1 MNEEILWLAVTPT
14 PYNNF
19 LFDSIWKQR
28 PGSLRVL
35 FSSRGIPDG
44 TWDPPKPLPSWWGG
58 YYGGGRP
65 NFNIVRKVM
74 RSQATFTVVA
84 GWNDWTRRIALVAL
98 FLFRKPY
105 IIWTDTPHCTATTK
119 HKVRNFVV
127 RQLAGRAVAVM
138 GTGRTGVDALRA
150 MGVPSDKIVNFPYWV
165 PLPTKVSYGTKS
177 PETVRFCC
185 IGRLVRQK
193 NFSCAIQALALIR
206 EGSARLDIIGSGP
219 ELETLEGIAKQ
230 KGVEKQVRFVGFLD
244 NMGVARYLRD
254 ESDCLILPSAGPDPF
269 GVVIAEA
276 MAFGLPVIGSQLCGA
291 AVDRINDS
299 ENGFLLPTP
308 VTAELL
314 AERMREFVRDPGKI
328 STMGRA
334 ARRTAEEWPVERGIQ
349 TLLNL
354 TPLRQR
360 VKVGSGRVA
369 SQADRPASVVPRRTG
384 EIDAR

>member
-1 MNEEILWLAVTPT
+1 MNEKIIWLAVTPT

-19 LFDSIWKQR
+19 LFDSVWKER

-35 FSSRGIPDG
+35 FAASGVPDG
-44 TWDPPKPLPSWWGG
+44 SWQAPSPLPPWWGG
-58 YYGGGRP
+58 AYGRGW
-65 NFNIVRKVM
+65 RKLQTIRAVLAS
-74 RSQATFTVVA
+74 RASLTVVA
-84 GWNDWTRRIALVAL
+84 GWNDWTRRIILVAL
-98 FLFRKPY
+98 SLLGRRY
-105 IIWTDTPHCTATTK
+105 VIWTDTPRASATAK
-119 HKVRNFVV
+119 HKLRNFFV
-127 RQLAGRAVAVM
+127 RLFAARASAVM
-138 GTGRTGVDALRA
+138 GTGKMAVGSLRA
-150 MGVPSDKIVNFPYWV
+150 MGIPGDKIINFPYWV
-165 PLPTKVSYGTKS
+165 PLPSEVTPGRKS
-177 PETVRFCC
+177 PETVRFACL
-185 IGRLVRQK
+185 GRLVPYK
-193 NFSCAIQALALIR
+193 NFACAIRALALVK
-206 EGSARLDIIGSGP
+206 EGLPQLDIIGSGP
-219 ELETLEGIAKQ
+219 ERASLQRVVKEA
-230 KGVEKQVRFVGFLD
+230 GVEARVRFVGFLD
-244 NMGVARYLRD
+244 AADVSRYLR
-254 ESDCLILPSAGPDPF
+254 EECDCLLHTADTLEPF
-269 GVVIAEA
+269 GVAIAEA
-276 MAFGLPVIGSQLCGA
+276 MAHGLPVIASDSCGA
-291 AVDRINDS
+291 AIDRITDG